1 MLSLTL
7 YRFLP
12 DYRSEQRRSSDTLC
26 FFQALVE
33 GRRQRAGTTT
43 DLARDSQDGIEGPRR
58 TLHDT
63 LIRVVAWIEHRYEN
77 VATGEE
83 TVIYCES
90 AAASYCTKTMMQTCG
105 RARELRYQRQ
115 DPTRTTEIS
124 VHALILR
131 YIHDRL
137 LSRRHEGR
145 RYEVSVRLSSVSSP
159 WLGR

>member
-7 YRFLP
+7 NRFFP
-12 DYRSEQRRSSDTLC
+12 DYRTEQRGPRDALC

-33 GRRQRAGTTT
+33 GRRQRAGTTA

-77 VATGEE
+77 VAAREE

-90 AAASYCTKTMMQTCG
+90 AAASYIQK
-105 RARELRYQRQ
+105 L
-115 DPTRTTEIS
+115 
-124 VHALILR
+124 
-131 YIHDRL
+131 
-137 LSRRHEGR
+137 
-145 RYEVSVRLSSVSSP
+145 
-159 WLGR
+159 